1 MTPFT
6 PYLRICL
13 RRRMQGATS
22 ANAGCNV
29 GECRVQRRR
38 MQGALHF
45 RTNREILYTKIS
57 FPILN
62 VLKGKGNGIGSGSVF
77 VQPEGFDEIFSLKV
91 FKKFNDDVLC
101 IAFFI
106 ATDIF

>member
-1 MTPFT
+1 
-6 PYLRICL
+6 
-13 RRRMQGATS
+13 MQGATS

-29 GECRVQRRR
+29 GECRVHFIF
-38 MQGALHF
+38 HF

>member
-1 MTPFT
+1 
-6 PYLRICL
+6 
-13 RRRMQGATS
+13 
-22 ANAGCNV
+22 
-29 GECRVQRRR
+29 

-62 VLKGKGNGIGSGSVF
+62 VLKGKENGIGSGSVF
-77 VQPEGFDEIFSLKV
+77 INLECLNKILRLEVLKKLNHDITSV
-91 FKKFNDDVLC
+91 
-101 IAFFI
+101 AFFI